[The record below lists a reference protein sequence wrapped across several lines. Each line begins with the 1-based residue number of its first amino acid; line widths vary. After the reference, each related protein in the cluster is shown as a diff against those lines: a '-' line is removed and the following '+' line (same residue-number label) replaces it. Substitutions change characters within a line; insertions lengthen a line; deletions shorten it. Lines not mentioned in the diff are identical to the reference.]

1 MLFVLILSKLFSNK
15 AGFIARSELA
25 EIHWNRMFLENREIL
40 RTKKVN
46 SKAKGDL
53 VEVKYR
59 KEPDLSWKKLIHDD
73 SFESRM
79 AKNLDETD
87 MDLENDDEIDDETE
101 IMPLDLVSVLDFED
115 EENENEYSIEL

>member
-1 MLFVLILSKLFSNK
+1 MLGTLSKE
-15 AGFIARSELA
+15 SEACGERKLKQR
-25 EIHWNRMFLENREIL
+25 NLL
-40 RTKKVN
+40 KLKK
-46 SKAKGDL
+46 
-53 VEVKYR
+53 

-73 SFESRM
+73 AFESRM

-87 MDLENDDEIDDETE
+87 MDLENDDEIYDETE